1 MAPQNSSDP
10 YTSKKVKFKKIYFT
24 SRTHSQLTQVVKELK
39 RCPDYLEISGENL
52 PRPETIKISILGSRQ
67 HYCVHETVSKFRGGE
82 LNENC
87 KKLNT
92 ESICGYKKN
101 AKTLARHISPV
112 WDIEDLVETGKE
124 VGACPYFASRDMLG
138 SAHIVFAPYNY
149 LLDPVIRH
157 AMDINLQD
165 AVVIIDEAHNVEDVS
180 REAASFVLT
189 EEDII
194 NTIENLE
201 RLISRKALEENKY
214 RHMLQIFQ
222 GIQAYIKQ
230 VAEIPPKSDGS
241 SLKADGIAAAAILQR
256 HCGIS
261 SENLGTLRD
270 YVQAFAKQS
279 ADERTS
285 EDALSGSALST
296 IDGLVTTCEYMIG
309 NELNFLESFKLVI
322 YKEET
327 KRARWKKQNR
337 RGKAKGSMYKFCLW
351 CMNPAVAFE
360 DIAKKTHS
368 IVLAS
373 GTLSPLE
380 SFATE
385 LGVEFKI
392 RLEAKHVIN
401 TKKQLWVGAI
411 GHGGNNRTSLKANYM
426 NTKSTGYKDAL
437 GDLFLKSIS
446 NVPGG
451 F

>member
-1 MAPQNSSDP
+1 MCTRNCL
-10 YTSKKVKFKKIYFT
+10 KV
-24 SRTHSQLTQVVKELK
+24 Q
-39 RCPDYLEISGENL
+39 
-52 PRPETIKISILGSRQ
+52 
-67 HYCVHETVSKFRGGE
+67 GGE

-157 AMDINLQD
+157 AMDINLKD

-222 GIQAYIKQ
+222 GIQAYIRKI
-230 VAEIPPKSDGS
+230 AEIPPKSDGS
-241 SLKADGIAAAAILQR
+241 SLKADGILAAALLQR

-261 SENLGTLRD
+261 SENLER
-270 YVQAFAKQS
+270 S
-279 ADERTS
+279 A
-285 EDALSGSALST
+285 
-296 IDGLVTTCEYMIG
+296 I
-309 NELNFLESFKLVI
+309 
-322 YKEET
+322 
-327 KRARWKKQNR
+327 
-337 RGKAKGSMYKFCLW
+337 MYKHSLNKVPTKEHLKMHCLE
-351 CMNPAVAFE
+351 VHFR
-360 DIAKKTHS
+360 
-368 IVLAS
+368 
-373 GTLSPLE
+373 LSM
-380 SFATE
+380 
-385 LGVEFKI
+385 V
-392 RLEAKHVIN
+392 
-401 TKKQLWVGAI
+401 W
-411 GHGGNNRTSLKANYM
+411 
-426 NTKSTGYKDAL
+426 
-437 GDLFLKSIS
+437 
-446 NVPGG
+446 
-451 F
+451 